1 MIPVSGLRTISVC
14 ANTAPR
20 NSGSVH
26 SFSTR
31 LVYGLGLAAGL
42 IPKLTSGG
50 VRVHCGHMSDT
61 AKPATMGRAAT
72 EWVHICER
80 CGERMEERKCKI
92 ICNNCGTLRDCS
104 DP

>member
-1 MIPVSGLRTISVC
+1 IPVSGLRTISVF

-20 NSGSVH
+20 NSGSDH
-26 SFSTR
+26 CSSTR
-31 LVYGLGLAAGL
+31 LVYGLAASARR

-50 VRVHCGHMSDT
+50 FRVHCGHMTDPQARPVT
-61 AKPATMGRAAT
+61 ARPRVE

-92 ICNNCGTLRDCS
+92 ICPNCFYCRDC
-104 DP
+104 